1 MLTNHYPQ
9 VNFVIATSRV
19 NYIGGPNPGR
29 RIESASVAGQNH
41 GYSKSPTPANHLAT
55 IPFASQALATTPT
68 GVSYIQYVQQQLSFI
83 EFKSDDVRRLES
95 FINRVSSSYPYDN
108 YQVLYGKLMN
118 DNDFTSWLTNC
129 KAKKTELEASKR
141 LKEREEKVERREAEL
156 ERREAELEALKRLK
170 ERKEEVERLEE
181 TQFNKKKQ
189 DKKNVHWE
197 NSMSSMSD
205 PSTPN
210 RRTSVHSTN
219 APMKKKATRPIFSG
233 EPHTVFRLPTEESED
248 NYMEENLFSMSS
260 PSAPNHRT
268 SVHSTNAPM
277 KKKATADE
285 AWFEG
290 LMKEKEAI
298 QDHLKLNR
306 GKLNPKEVEA
316 HIHVLKE
323 ITDMLSSIP
332 GPSTPN
338 TKTSVPSTNA
348 PMKKKATAD
357 EAWFEG
363 LMKEKEAIQDHL
375 KLNRGKLN
383 PKEVEAHIH
392 VLKEITD
399 MLSSIPGPS
408 TPNTKTSVPSTN
420 APMMTDN
427 SILLEDLTRGI
438 SELNNSMD
446 IVEDSNLLSSL
457 TFQEESIQGFVCIQK
472 ISHMGLKNEIFLAV
486 DGDGDN
492 DVTNV
497 FLSDEEIDTDLEE
510 YEDKKVIFTTFPNHE
525 GNKEFMIELET
536 MYDGI
541 FECARENSIR
551 SVCICIPNTDEEEIW
566 KANITQ
572 ALNCVASTEVG
583 RVFIRVWP
591 EQIDFFKE
599 IVLLLQSRTRL

>member
-1 MLTNHYPQ
+1 
-9 VNFVIATSRV
+9 
-19 NYIGGPNPGR
+19 
-29 RIESASVAGQNH
+29 
-41 GYSKSPTPANHLAT
+41 
-55 IPFASQALATTPT
+55 
-68 GVSYIQYVQQQLSFI
+68 
-83 EFKSDDVRRLES
+83 
-95 FINRVSSSYPYDN
+95 
-108 YQVLYGKLMN
+108 
-118 DNDFTSWLTNC
+118 
-129 KAKKTELEASKR
+129 
-141 LKEREEKVERREAEL
+141 
-156 ERREAELEALKRLK
+156 
-170 ERKEEVERLEE
+170 
-181 TQFNKKKQ
+181 
-189 DKKNVHWE
+189 
-197 NSMSSMSD
+197 
-205 PSTPN
+205 
-210 RRTSVHSTN
+210 
-219 APMKKKATRPIFSG
+219 
-233 EPHTVFRLPTEESED
+233 
-248 NYMEENLFSMSS
+248 
-260 PSAPNHRT
+260 
-268 SVHSTNAPM
+268 
-277 KKKATADE
+277 
-285 AWFEG
+285 
-290 LMKEKEAI
+290 
-298 QDHLKLNR
+298 
-306 GKLNPKEVEA
+306 
-316 HIHVLKE
+316 
-323 ITDMLSSIP
+323 
-332 GPSTPN
+332 
-338 TKTSVPSTNA
+338 
-348 PMKKKATAD
+348 MKKKATAD